1 MGSCCTNEN
10 YPEERKIFE
19 SFEKI
24 NKENIDELNIINYDD
39 KCEEI
44 KNLYKNTFDK
54 LGQFQILRVNF
65 IKELKKEIT
74 NDKTYGNNFNNN
86 YANINNNMYNRSY
99 YVNNTNKY
107 NINETQRILYHIVI
121 MTLTLKNYLNKKYIS
136 NELEISLL
144 ELSVVI
150 INKKYKNPELKLI
163 LFYIS
168 KMFEILFI
176 NVQNIQNILNLK
188 EYLAKISLITEDA
201 NILAKEEKYLFIRTH
216 IISLGIWFHNDYKTI
231 LIDNLYRPLLLK
243 YYAYLFIENYEFII
257 QNDSIYNIHL
267 TQNNNINNDIRFI
280 QDYYNENDLI
290 QQENKNN
297 NEYNQKVEDL
307 DKISSSIHYFFIIC
321 TEDIFTGKNIIFCS
335 NKLLIIICKMIL
347 IFLNSKKQYFIFYS
361 KIY

>member
-1 MGSCCTNEN
+1 MGACCTNEN

-74 NDKTYGNNFNNN
+74 NDKNYGNNFNNN

-150 INKKYKNPELKLI
+150 INKKYKNQELKLI
-163 LFYIS
+163 
-168 KMFEILFI
+168 
-176 NVQNIQNILNLK
+176 
-188 EYLAKISLITEDA
+188 
-201 NILAKEEKYLFIRTH
+201 
-216 IISLGIWFHNDYKTI
+216 
-231 LIDNLYRPLLLK
+231 
-243 YYAYLFIENYEFII
+243 
-257 QNDSIYNIHL
+257 
-267 TQNNNINNDIRFI
+267 
-280 QDYYNENDLI
+280 
-290 QQENKNN
+290 
-297 NEYNQKVEDL
+297 
-307 DKISSSIHYFFIIC
+307 
-321 TEDIFTGKNIIFCS
+321 
-335 NKLLIIICKMIL
+335 
-347 IFLNSKKQYFIFYS
+347 
-361 KIY
+361 

>member
-1 MGSCCTNEN
+1 MGACCTNEN

-74 NDKTYGNNFNNN
+74 NDKTYDNNFNNN
-86 YANINNNMYNRSY
+86 YANINNNMYNSSY
-99 YVNNTNKY
+99 YANKSNKY

-188 EYLAKISLITEDA
+188 EYLTKVSLITEEI
-201 NILAKEEKYLFIRTH
+201 NLLTKEEKYFFIKTH
-216 IISLGIWFHNDYKTI
+216 IISLGEWFHNDYKTI
-231 LIDNLYRPLLLK
+231 LIDNFIGLY
-243 YYAYLFIENYEFII
+243 Y
-257 QNDSIYNIHL
+257 
-267 TQNNNINNDIRFI
+267 
-280 QDYYNENDLI
+280 
-290 QQENKNN
+290 
-297 NEYNQKVEDL
+297 
-307 DKISSSIHYFFIIC
+307 
-321 TEDIFTGKNIIFCS
+321 
-335 NKLLIIICKMIL
+335 
-347 IFLNSKKQYFIFYS
+347 
-361 KIY
+361 